1 MGAAY
6 HDWMFPARTY
16 ARFFRRYVEST
27 RGVRRPIE
35 VSWFISTDCPIRC
48 GGCLFF
54 GGDGRP
60 SFAADRVL
68 TLDEK
73 LAIVAQL
80 RDIRLP
86 FLAITGGEPFL
97 DRDLMPLVR
106 AARDAGIACGITTN
120 GLAAGPAEI
129 LAFDGLLHVVWIS
142 LDGFAP
148 AHEAIRGPGTYERSL
163 ATLKALAGV
172 SRRTRVGV
180 STVLNRHNIAG
191 IPRFLEFLLTIGVE
205 RVGLKVNVVPE
216 LRPDFAEH
224 GAVLEEIVALKK
236 AHPRFIAL
244 TPEFIRAIPLLSAP
258 AHAKDGCRLDLWA
271 HPAILPD
278 GRLSA
283 CAAYP
288 VIAGDLTREHIA
300 SIMDR
305 GGPDAFAAAGACPG
319 CVRGDLPLYDL
330 FLGRPWYR
338 ISPADALKILHT

>member
-1 MGAAY
+1 
-6 HDWMFPARTY
+6 MFPARTY
-16 ARFFRRYVEST
+16 ARFFRRYLEST
-27 RGVRRPIE
+27 RGVQRPIE

-54 GGDGRP
+54 AGEGRP
-60 SFAADRVL
+60 SFATDRVL
-68 TLDEK
+68 SLEEK
-73 LAIVAQL
+73 LAVVGQL
-80 RDIRLP
+80 ADIRLP

-106 AARDAGIACGITTN
+106 AARGAGIACGITTN

-148 AHEAIRGPGTYERSL
+148 AHDVIRGPGTYERSL
-163 ATLKALAGV
+163 KTLSALLKV
-172 SRRTRVGV
+172 SRRMHVGV

-191 IPRFLEFLLTIGVE
+191 IPRFLEFLHTLGVE
-205 RVGLKVNVVPE
+205 RVGLKVNVIPE
-216 LRPDFAEH
+216 LRPDFGEH
-224 GAVLEEIVALKK
+224 AGALDEIVALKRR
-236 AHPRFIAL
+236 HPRLLAL
-244 TPEFIRAIPLLSAP
+244 TPEFIAAIPMYCTP
-258 AHAKDGCRLDLWA
+258 AHAKDGCRLDAWA

-288 VIAGDLTREHIA
+288 VIVGDLTKEHITA
-300 SIMDR
+300 IMARND
-305 GGPDAFAAAGACPG
+305 PAAFAAAGACPG